1 MLLEKL
7 KELFGFKKES
17 KPVET
22 TTSVESTT
30 KPEVKKEEV
39 KVEEKTKEPVRQ
51 EVQEQLKKESQ
62 EEIKENAEFE
72 EMFGVSLDVK
82 GVGDVVTVSVVSVE
96 PTHYNAEIAD
106 NAQSVII
113 EKDKV
118 NDPLFI
124 GEEAEVKIY
133 RRYDDDLYARPV
145 VKKEEVK
152 ATDYSVNHFG
162 DVISSLSV
170 GDVITGQVVDYKEPF
185 FRINYKGALINI
197 LEYRIDCPPILSP
210 NDYVGNT
217 YDFKVIDIK
226 ENKKNGSMYVEISR
240 KEMALLQR
248 LEDIKQFS
256 IGDKLTITDYNA
268 NDGGIESRY
277 KNVRVF
283 IPYSKLTDGGFVNKN
298 NVADF
303 INLPLELEVVNIMD
317 DSLICYVPGI
327 ESQVNTD
334 FYETDHSGEKVS
346 GKIVKIFD
354 YGLLIKLNS
363 GHKGLLHYREL
374 DADQIKDVKSKELF
388 DEIDVEIIS
397 TNKEKQQINFTLV

>member
-72 EMFGVSLDVK
+72 EMFGVSLNVK

-124 GEEAEVKIY
+124 GEEVEVKIY
-133 RRYDDDLYARPV
+133 RRHDDDLYARPV

-256 IGDKLTITDYNA
+256 VGDKLTITDYNA

>member
-1 MLLEKL
+1 MLEKL
-7 KELFGFKKES
+7 KELFGFKKET
-17 KPVET
+17 KAVEPT
-22 TTSVESTT
+22 TNVESTT

-39 KVEEKTKEPVRQ
+39 KVEKKIEEPVR
-51 EVQEQLKKESQ
+51 KESQ

-72 EMFGVSLDVK
+72 QMFGVSLDVK
-82 GVGDVVTVSVVSVE
+82 GVGDVVTVNVVSVE
-96 PTHYNAEIAD
+96 PTYYNTQIVD
-106 NAQSVII
+106 NAQSVVI

-118 NDPLFI
+118 TQPLFI
-124 GEEAEVKIY
+124 GEKVEVKIY

-145 VKKEEVK
+145 VKKEEVLDN
-152 ATDYSVNHFG
+152 DYSSSHFS

-170 GDVITGQVVDYKEPF
+170 GDVITGQVVDYKKPF
-185 FRINYKGALINI
+185 FRISYKGALINI

-210 NDYVGNT
+210 DDYVGNT

-283 IPYSKLTDGGFVNKN
+283 VPYSKLTDGGFVNKN

-334 FYETDHSGEKVS
+334 FFETDHSGEKVS

-374 DADQIKDVKSKELF
+374 DADQIKEVKGKELF